1 VQSEV
6 VFLWATVM
14 QNLINTEVLTM
25 TSREL
30 ASLTDKRHDSV
41 KRTIEMLIG
50 RGLIGDPQSVEYLD
64 SLNRPAQQYLIGK
77 RDSYVIVAQLSPEF
91 TARLVDRWQ
100 ELEQAN
106 QIKVPQTLPE
116 ALRLAADLA
125 DKVQEQQLLIEQ
137 QKPAVEF
144 LGRYVEAK
152 NTKGIREVA
161 KVLGAKE
168 KEFFDWLSESH
179 YLFKQGGTWLPYAH
193 YQHSGY
199 FEVKTGESNGHAF
212 SQTKFTPE
220 GIAHIAKQWANK

>member
-1 VQSEV
+1 
-6 VFLWATVM
+6 M

-25 TSREL
+25 TSREIAEL
-30 ASLTDKRHDSV
+30 VGSRHDTV
-41 KRTIEMLIG
+41 KRAIERLAADLDGAGFPKIPVIQLPPM
-50 RGLIGDPQSVEYLD
+50 VEVK
-64 SLNRPAQQYLIGK
+64 NHQGQTVQEYLIGK
-77 RDSYVIVAQLSPEF
+77 RDSYIIVAQLSPEF

-168 KEFFDWLSESH
+168 RDFIDWLSTNK
-179 YLFKQGGTWLPYAH
+179 YLFKQGGAWLPYAH
-193 YQHSGY
+193 YQHCGY

-212 SQTKFTPE
+212 QQTRFTPE
-220 GIAHIAKQWANK
+220 GIAHIAKRWASCN

>member
-1 VQSEV
+1 
-6 VFLWATVM
+6 M

-30 ASLTDKRHDSV
+30 ADLTDKRHDSV

-50 RGLIGDPQSVEYLD
+50 RGIISDPQFVEYLD
-64 SLNRPAQQYLIGK
+64 SLNRPAKQYLIGK

-152 NTKGIREVA
+152 NTKAIREVA

-168 KEFFDWLSESH
+168 REFITWLSESK
-179 YLFKQGGTWLPYAH
+179 YLFKQGGAWLPYAH
-193 YQHSGY
+193 YQHCGY

-212 SQTKFTPE
+212 QQTRFTPE